1 MSVCKYTYDS
11 LNNKYQG
18 FKVPCIDIE
27 IDGKKIKTLLADKNE
42 KNKAIKI
49 ESIKIS
55 LSMEKS
61 SMAQIKVSD
70 VYDYVEGSMADV
82 VKLGSAI
89 RIMLGYGSSS
99 EDVFYGYIAE
109 VDYEFKGSFNIVITA
124 FDVLNLMEQQSC
136 PQYYI
141 SKSYSDIVKSIISGY
156 STLIKK
162 KNLDSLDINREFVCR
177 EERVSDLQFIKR
189 LCGECGKMFY
199 MFAGELFIKDK
210 FDEKPI
216 VNLDIHQLMKSFKF
230 SKRYKN
236 SEVKVIG
243 FDNQKHDEEI
253 SGKCSIKI
261 SGYADATVSPQVKV
275 VTVPEISNSADA
287 GKYAENICNDIMKKV
302 NTGVIYCTGLP
313 EIKTGGCVTVS
324 GIEKS
329 TFDTYRMNVSEVVH
343 TINDNGFN
351 TIVTINGWS

>member
-1 MSVCKYTYDS
+1 MSVCKYTYES
-11 LNNKYQG
+11 LSNKYQG

-42 KNKAIKI
+42 KNKSLKI

-70 VYDYVEGSMADV
+70 VYNYSEGSMADV

-99 EDVFYGYIAE
+99 EDVFYGYIAG
-109 VDYEFKGSFNIVITA
+109 VDYEFRKNFSITITA

-141 SKSYSDIVKSIISGY
+141 SKSYSDIVKGIIGNY

-162 KNLDSLDINREFVCR
+162 KTLDNLDINKEFVCR

-189 LCGECGKMFY
+189 LCSECGKMFY

-210 FDEKPI
+210 FDEKPE
-216 VNLDIHQLMKSFKF
+216 VNLDIHQLMRSFKF

-236 SEVKVIG
+236 AEIKVIG

-253 SGKCSIKI
+253 SGKCSVKI

-275 VTVPEISNSADA
+275 ITVPEISDSSAA
-287 GKYAENICNDIMKKV
+287 EKGKC
-302 NTGVIYCTGLP
+302 CRW
-313 EIKTGGCVTVS
+313 TVQAY
-324 GIEKS
+324 G
-329 TFDTYRMNVSEVVH
+329 
-343 TINDNGFN
+343 
-351 TIVTINGWS
+351 